1 MRMVK
6 YALLLSLC
14 LTVFMALSGL
24 RIEEDRPEEKEPNL
38 SMDACTDIVVGKKAS
53 ADGSVITSHTGCCP
67 ECRVHVVLGQRFQK
81 GERAPVYYGLQDV
94 KKPLR
99 EYGKIIGYIP
109 QAERTYKYFHT
120 GYPHMNEHQLA
131 IAEST
136 LSQREELKVDIHTG
150 KQIMTIEQ
158 AMMFAL
164 QRCRTAREA
173 IELITSLVETY
184 GFLPSCGPESEALC
198 IADPDE
204 VWILEVFSVGP
215 DWEPGSGKLGALWAA
230 QRVPDDHVAVV
241 PNWSV
246 IKEID
251 LTKPDMFM
259 ASSNY
264 MEVAIDHGWYDPMSQ
279 KPFIWQEV
287 YAPTPREW
295 AVSRFW
301 LFFNTFAPHHADW
314 PNKRLSS
321 PFKGYDAYH
330 QYLEPLSTYPFSVKP
345 EKKLSVQD
353 VIAFQRSVFEG
364 TIYDMTADTDWMI
377 PDGQGRMKK
386 SPLATPFPTRD
397 MRELLDITWRR
408 MVSRGGYGMV
418 AQLRGWLPAAIGGI
432 YWFYLDNQ
440 HVSTY
445 VPIYAGVQEISPL
458 YKTYDPGRFD
468 ENSARWAID
477 FVDNLLYLRW
487 QSAIKDL
494 RAIRDPLETEFFKN
508 MEKIDEKALEL
519 YKKTPKLAESFLT
532 EYTQSNMEKIVK
544 MYRDLRS
551 FLITKYT
558 NNKLGL

>member
-1 MRMVK
+1 MKKVTFS
-6 YALLLSLC
+6 LLVLICLIVFVGMSSLIKTQN
-14 LTVFMALSGL
+14 LPNE
-24 RIEEDRPEEKEPNL
+24 REPNVL
-38 SMDACTDIVVGKKAS
+38 TDACTDIVVGKSAS
-53 ADGSVITSHTGCCP
+53 IDGSVITSHTGCCS
-67 ECRVHVVLGQRFQK
+67 ECRVHVVASQSFQK
-81 GERAPVYYGLQDV
+81 GEKAPVYYGLQDV
-94 KKPLR
+94 KKPLH
-99 EYGKIIGYIP
+99 EYGKIIGTIP
-109 QAERTYKYFHT
+109 QVENTYKYFHT

-158 AMMFAL
+158 AMLFAL

-173 IELITSLVETY
+173 IQLITSLVEKY

-198 IADPDE
+198 IADPNE
-204 VWILEVFSVGP
+204 AWILEVFSVGP
-215 DWEPGSGKLGALWAA
+215 DWEPESGKLGAIWAA
-230 QRVPDDHVAVV
+230 QRVPDDHVAIV

-251 LTKPDMFM
+251 LTKPDSFM

-264 MEVAIDHGWYDPMSQ
+264 MEVAVEYGWYDLESQ

-287 YAPTPREW
+287 YAPLPREW

-314 PNKRLSS
+314 PDKTLSS

-345 EKKLSVQD
+345 EKKVSVQD
-353 VIAFQRSVFEG
+353 VIAFQRSVFQG

-377 PDGQGRMKK
+377 PDGQGGMKK

-418 AQLRGWLPAAIGGI
+418 AQLRGWLPSAIGGI

-440 HVSTY
+440 CVSTY
-445 VPIYAGVQEISPL
+445 IPIYAGVKEISPL
-458 YKTYDPGRFD
+458 YKTYDPDRFD

-487 QSAIKDL
+487 QHAIRDL
-494 RAIRDPLETEFFKN
+494 RAMRDPLEARFFQN
-508 MEKIDEKALEL
+508 MAAIDDKAFKL
-519 YKKTPKLAESFLT
+519 YKEDPKLAEDFLT
-532 EYTQSNMEKIVK
+532 EYTKSNMEKIVK
-544 MYRDLRS
+544 MYRDLRTL
-551 FLITKYT
+551 LITRYT